1 MAERL
6 KGKLRSIVL
15 ERWKVKSVSRYLSH
29 PGLRGY
35 DDDALV
41 SCLSCWQRLVSVNMY
56 HVWTNRGWYTGTGYA
71 ANQSR
76 LDINQP
82 CLRAC
87 SLSGLDGWVPKAVT
101 RGCAVPCHDA
111 GKW

>member
-41 SCLSCWQRLVSVNMY
+41 LSLSCWQRLVSVNMY
-56 HVWTNRGWYTGTGYA
+56 HVWINRGGA
-71 ANQSR
+71 PESVMR
-76 LDINQP
+76 PINP
-82 CLRAC
+82 ASILTNPGSA
-87 SLSGLDGWVPKAVT
+87 LVHFPDLTDGC
-101 RGCAVPCHDA
+101 RRR
-111 GKW
+111 